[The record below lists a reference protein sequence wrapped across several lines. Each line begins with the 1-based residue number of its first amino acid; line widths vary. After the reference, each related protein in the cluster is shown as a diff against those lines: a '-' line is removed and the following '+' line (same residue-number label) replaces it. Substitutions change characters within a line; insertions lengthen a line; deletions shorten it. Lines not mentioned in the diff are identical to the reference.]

1 MRYVVSW
8 PLECGKGSGCHMKEL
23 VMKKSKKEKEEKEKA
38 GNRYFEKTVVGQQDP
53 QSLSWGQIP
62 VTCRTSSGL
71 H

>member
-1 MRYVVSW
+1 MSW

-53 QSLSWGQIP
+53 QSLS
-62 VTCRTSSGL
+62 
-71 H
+71 